1 VSQLTG
7 ETGTGKEVVARA
19 IHAAGKRSTHPFVAV
34 NCSAIPGTLLKDS
47 VTKDSPGSA
56 NILRSWL
63 TESGSE

>member
-19 IHAAGKRSTHPFVAV
+19 IHACREALDASFRRGD
-34 NCSAIPGTLLKDS
+34 SAIPGTLLKDS